1 MARRSKRR
9 RSPLRSRIESETV
22 ELVEIP
28 ANSKVD
34 TVDPAILDH
43 VNAFIADF
51 QNAPKLEKINLLDP
65 EEARYAVGMLKRT
78 KDEIDRK
85 LRTAKLLKGLL
96 QQQ

>member
-9 RSPLRSRIESETV
+9 RSPLRSRIESELVDV
-22 ELVEIP
+22 EDIP
-28 ANSKVD
+28 NGSNVD
-34 TVDPAILDH
+34 SVDPALLDH
-43 VNAFIADF
+43 VNAFIQDF

-96 QQQ
+96 EQQ

>member
-22 ELVEIP
+22 ELSEIP
-28 ANSKVD
+28 ATSKVD
-34 TVDPAILDH
+34 SIDPAVLDH
-43 VNAFIADF
+43 VNAFIEDF
-51 QNAPKLEKINLLDP
+51 KNAPKLEKINLMDP

-85 LRTAKLLKGLL
+85 LRTAKMLKGLL
-96 QQQ
+96 EQQ